1 MDGVPWGHPPAGGTV
16 VVLDGGGPARALV
29 GCPPVSEQ
37 PPVATTTTRTGPIR
51 LLLVDDHRMVLDGLT
66 AMLRPHAALATVVA
80 STTEPSEARRLAVD
94 AQPDIALIDVRM
106 KATSGLDLC
115 EELLRVAPGI
125 KVVLLTVYDDEQYLF
140 QGLRAGASGYL
151 TKQVV
156 AEELLTHLRRVLEGE
171 IVIDASLAG
180 RVALSAARLHR
191 GEFWPGAHLGLSQRE
206 SEVLELMVHGNSNR
220 AIAHRLVL
228 GEETVKTHVRSIFR
242 KLDVSDRTQAV
253 AFALREGIFLMTSSS
268 DLDLGKSAAG
278 TDSAAADRAWADLLR
293 QIIELSTEE
302 RNLRRVLRRVA
313 EFVVATTRAD
323 VCFVHVV
330 DTAAHEIVLMGATPE
345 PFDQLAGTIRL
356 AFGEG
361 VAGWVAQHAKP
372 AVVRDKWS
380 DPRYVY
386 IPALKGEEF
395 NSMISVPLLRPEGVV
410 GVLNVHS
417 RNADHFQPGDVARL
431 GEVASVLAGI
441 VENAVL
447 YDRLATREAEV
458 ARFAAQTI
466 EMQELDRRRIAA
478 NIHDGISQRLVS
490 AWYHLR
496 AARDLLVADGATAG
510 GPPVVVEIATTLALL
525 SDALDDARHAI
536 VGLRPAILDDL
547 GLTAGLTSLATSLG
561 CDAEIELDLQSV
573 TLPADVET
581 ALYRIS
587 QEALQNVMKHAQ
599 AQQVRIG
606 LHESA
611 DGRVTLSVSDDGVGF
626 EPSQAAGAMSYGM
639 AGMQERA
646 TLIGA
651 HLEVRSRLGDGSAVI
666 VTLPAGGVITGG
678 WRDSSGGV
686 AAGPTGGVGGAPAPA
701 SGSAREPGPSG
712 VRTKRSG
719 TSVMDFAS
727 STAVGLRAPE
737 A

>member
-1 MDGVPWGHPPAGGTV
+1 V
-16 VVLDGGGPARALV
+16 
-29 GCPPVSEQ
+29 
-37 PPVATTTTRTGPIR
+37 
-51 LLLVDDHRMVLDGLT
+51 
-66 AMLRPHAALATVVA
+66 
-80 STTEPSEARRLAVD
+80 
-94 AQPDIALIDVRM
+94 
-106 KATSGLDLC
+106 
-115 EELLRVAPGI
+115 
-125 KVVLLTVYDDEQYLF
+125 
-140 QGLRAGASGYL
+140 
-151 TKQVV
+151 
-156 AEELLTHLRRVLEGE
+156 
-171 IVIDASLAG
+171 
-180 RVALSAARLHR
+180 
-191 GEFWPGAHLGLSQRE
+191 
-206 SEVLELMVHGNSNR
+206 
-220 AIAHRLVL
+220 
-228 GEETVKTHVRSIFR
+228 
-242 KLDVSDRTQAV
+242 
-253 AFALREGIFLMTSSS
+253 TSSS
-268 DLDLGKSAAG
+268 DPDLGKSAVGTGSADHSADDSGDDSVDARQGTIAAGGDAAGAPGDDSAGAPADHSGEDSGDDSAKAPAAHSGDDSADAGRGTSAAGGDAAGDSGDDSGDAGRGTGVAGTDSGDDSGDAGRGTSGVGGDAADDSGDAGRGIGVAGTDSGEDSGDDSGDAGRGIGGGAGTDSAHDSGDDSGDAEGWTSAAG

-386 IPALKGEEF
+386 IPALKGEQF
-395 NSMISVPLLRPEGVV
+395 NSMISLPLLRPEGVV

-417 RNADHFQPGDVARL
+417 RKADHFQPGDVARL

-510 GPPVVVEIATTLALL
+510 GPPVVVEIETTLALL
-525 SDALDDARHAI
+525 SDALDEARNAI

-573 TLPADVET
+573 TLPAHVET

-651 HLEVRSRLGDGSAVI
+651 HLEVRSRRGDGSTII
-666 VTLPAGGVITGG
+666 VTLP
-678 WRDSSGGV
+678 
-686 AAGPTGGVGGAPAPA
+686 GPTVTPGQPSAPP
-701 SGSAREPGPSG
+701 R
-712 VRTKRSG
+712 
-719 TSVMDFAS
+719 
-727 STAVGLRAPE
+727 
-737 A
+737 